1 MKLNI
6 EEIKNK
12 VAPIAKKYSLNA
24 VYIFGSY
31 ARGDANENSDIDILI
46 DREGSTLK
54 GMLDMGN
61 LYNDLCNSLKKE
73 IDLITIQTLKQ
84 KSTKKRLPYFIENIE
99 SERIQIYG

>member
-1 MKLNI
+1 MKLTI
-6 EEIKNK
+6 KKIKNK
-12 VAPIAKKYSLNA
+12 VAPIAKRYSLNA

-61 LYNDLCNSLKKE
+61 LYNDLCETLKKE

-99 SERIQIYG
+99 SEKIQIYG

>member
-1 MKLNI
+1 MKLTI
-6 EEIKNK
+6 KEIKNK
-12 VAPIAKKYSLNA
+12 VAPIAKKYSLHA

-61 LYNDLCNSLKKE
+61 LYNDLCETLKKE

-84 KSTKKRLPYFIENIE
+84 KSTKKTSPLFY
-99 SERIQIYG
+99 